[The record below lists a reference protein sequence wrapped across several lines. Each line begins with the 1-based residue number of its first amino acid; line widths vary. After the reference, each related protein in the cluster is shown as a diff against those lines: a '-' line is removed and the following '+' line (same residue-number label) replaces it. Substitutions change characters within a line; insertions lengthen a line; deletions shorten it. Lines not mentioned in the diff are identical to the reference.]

1 MSPNSLAVA
10 VAAFVV
16 ISLSAHDARA
26 KEVYWCGGGDAGTNS
41 LSVGANWV
49 GGKIPAYGSDTAVF
63 DPGDG
68 NSLFVT
74 NTGPRSGN
82 LWWGSISVKSGSVTI
97 GGGKSFYFK
106 PTSKLVQIHVAEG
119 AVLTNLNRMGGAGD
133 YVTAFEKTGKGR
145 FVQRTRAGYSGASG
159 NTGFTDMDIKE
170 GEYVA
175 APTGANGSYG
185 TRAKR
190 VFIRSGAKFKSTTYS
205 SVESE
210 AGFFV
215 DKGGTLSF
223 GGGTFIDGISGEGD
237 VIAASSSAI
246 KFYASRTNYVFTGT
260 ADGTAEGLTFAYA
273 GATHDYTQSFGKDG
287 KAATMKSVTFGNK
300 DYSFDFSA
308 TESMDVRGTMH
319 FSPKESSV
327 DVTSRLF
334 GPGLVETVKPTTFRD
349 LSLTNSSGHLKF
361 TADTEIAGGKSTFY
375 RISVDDGK
383 RLVVSG
389 GRHVGVPNKT
399 NMNMYET
406 MYSCA
411 RPDGIWLNSGNGP
424 EPSLVVSNALVRIGS
439 VATYGALGSM
449 SIGAGGVVEF
459 MRNTGAPSGETAMT
473 LGMDGGTVR
482 FDFAKN
488 PYVFNWPDND
498 SSWSW
503 TMAVGP
509 RGARIETVN
518 PSSLQTYNYRILH
531 FMVSAVGTGETDGG
545 IVFDV
550 PGTCNIHKPQAVRG
564 LVSVVDGRVM
574 LMPFAVTNAAHHAP
588 FGEGDFTL
596 SSAWLSPARNIAVDA
611 APRLAPGAGK
621 AMRYAGA
628 ATLSV
633 RYEGGVAQTFTIGP
647 DDAVSQSLVRAGAG
661 ASLYIRNEANSAKL
675 DGSDG
680 KVIVK
685 GGMPTFANGRLKDPV
700 FAFAY
705 ISSDVYRLK
714 FMTYDDTLG
723 LVELADSA
731 MTEGLDG
738 GADSVAFASAANKA
752 ETVSAG
758 ETVRVG
764 ALRVDGYNGRV
775 PLTIADGATLQV
787 GNGTDVACVLMNQTS
802 QAARSSIAGPGTL
815 DFGTSEGLFA
825 VSSPMGA
832 RNYAGVISAKIAGS
846 GGVTFNGPIGILEP
860 WVEVSGENV
869 YTGGTRINCLEVRA
883 SNAKAFSTGL
893 VDVGRG
899 CGSGGQVK
907 FTKSMTMANAFRI
920 SGNGAKHYGGTSAET
935 DHGALWFA
943 SAGVKLSGDV
953 EIVRSARVTAR
964 GSDAYEGVFEGV
976 VSGGRLELMRSTGRV
991 VLANDNSYTG
1001 GTEVVCGSTLVLKK
1015 GGSAGTGEVHLD
1027 ASALVFENDEP
1038 IVFTNDV
1045 SGIGEIR
1052 MAGSAPVTFTSETV
1066 TRLLPLATLRPG
1078 SSFDLPSASGAVLS
1092 FGGEDV
1098 DLGGRSYTVASI
1110 GGTGSVSNGA
1120 LTVTGAI
1127 RPGGV
1132 GAIGTLKFTDVRFT
1146 AGTKVEIEALGNAAD
1161 KIVFGD
1167 DETVDISMFSATA
1180 LKLGPVKVP
1189 KIEVMSA
1196 KGGFEGDFA
1205 EATVPSASYSFETA
1219 PGGVWLLHDTGA
1231 LIIVW

>member
-49 GGKIPAYGSDTAVF
+49 GGKIPAYDSDTAVF

-68 NSLFVT
+68 NSLVVT
-74 NTGPRSGN
+74 NTGPNSGN
-82 LWWGSISVKSGSVTI
+82 LWWGDISVKSGSVTI
-97 GGGKSFYFK
+97 GGGKSFYFRQS
-106 PTSKLVQIHVAEG
+106 SKLATIHVADG
-119 AVLTNLNRMGGAGD
+119 AVLTNLNRIGGAGD
-133 YVTAFEKTGKGR
+133 YVTAFAKTGKGR
-145 FVQRTRAGYSGASG
+145 LVQRTRTGYSGPSG

-170 GEYVA
+170 GEFVA
-175 APTGANGSYG
+175 APTGANGTYG

-190 VFIRSGAKFKSTTYS
+190 VFIRSGAKFLTTTYS

-215 DKGGTLSF
+215 DKGGTLAF
-223 GGGTFIDGISGEGD
+223 AGGTSIDGISGEGD
-237 VIAASSSAI
+237 VIATSDAEI
-246 KFYASRTNYVFTGT
+246 KLYASRTNYIFTGT
-260 ADGTAEGLTFAYA
+260 IDGIMLAYA
-273 GATHDYTQSFGKDG
+273 NATHGYTQSFGKGG
-287 KAATMKSVTFGNK
+287 KAATMKNVTFGNK
-300 DYSFDFSA
+300 DYNFDFSA

-327 DVTSRLF
+327 DVTSKLF
-334 GPGLVETVKPTTFRD
+334 GPGLVETAKPTKFRD
-349 LSLTNSSGHLKF
+349 LSLTNSSGHVEFK
-361 TADTEIAGGKSTFY
+361 ADTEIAGGESSFY
-375 RISVDDGK
+375 RMSISAGK

-399 NMNMYET
+399 NMNKYET

-411 RPDGIWLNSGNGP
+411 RPEGIWFNSGNTP
-424 EPSLVVSNALVRIGS
+424 VPSLVVSNALFRIGNTSSSGS
-439 VATYGALGSM
+439 VGSI
-449 SIGAGGVVEF
+449 SIGAGGVVEIT
-459 MRNTGAPSGETAMT
+459 RVIGAPDGETAMT
-473 LGMDGGTVR
+473 LGVDGGTLR

-488 PYVFNWPDND
+488 PYGLNWPND
-498 SSWSW
+498 STSFSW
-503 TMAVGP
+503 TMNVGP
-509 RGARIETVN
+509 RGARIELIN
-518 PSSLQTYNYRILH
+518 PSSLHTYNYRVLD
-531 FMVSAVGTGETDGG
+531 FRMAAASAGETDGG

-550 PGTCNIHKPQAVRG
+550 PGTLNLYKPQAVSG
-564 LVSVVDGRVM
+564 PVSIVDGRLM
-574 LMPFAVTNAAHHAP
+574 LTAFAVTNAAHNAP
-588 FGEGDFTL
+588 LGEGDFTL

-700 FAFAY
+700 FAFVH
-705 ISSDVYRLK
+705 SSTDVYRLK

-920 SGNGAKHYGGTSAET
+920 SGNGAKHYQGTSAET

-964 GSDAYEGVFEGV
+964 SSDAYEGVFEGV